1 MDMHLILRMTQ
12 CAVLQIKK
20 TTIIGIPLNNASRKS
35 IEDFTVAKEVNK
47 NIQIRT
53 LYTLCET

>member
-20 TTIIGIPLNNASRKS
+20 KTTIGIPLNNASRKS

>member
-1 MDMHLILRMTQ
+1 MAIHLILSMTQ

-20 TTIIGIPLNNASRKS
+20 TNHRYIPLNNASRKS

>member
-12 CAVLQIKK
+12 CAVLQIKNPP
-20 TTIIGIPLNNASRKS
+20 IIGIPLNNASRKS

>member
-12 CAVLQIKK
+12 CAVLQIKENNHRY
-20 TTIIGIPLNNASRKS
+20 IPLNNASRKS
-35 IEDFTVAKEVNK
+35 TEDFTVAKEVNK